1 MDKRYLKKSY
11 IQEGINLY
19 LIRFILSFFKS
30 RFKPQGKVLIKS
42 CDGIGDILVRTKLM
56 ELIEKKYGKDNIY
69 VLMKSGYTKLGDL
82 LGYRTIEYSRKERK
96 SFFSRLK
103 KMYELN
109 SMGFSTY
116 INIEFANDI
125 TVGNLF
131 IPERIGREDLS
142 WQVERNNKYYTKS
155 YILENDYVMNQVSK
169 MAKDILDIDVTG
181 KQLTPDIGGLFKIED
196 RDIVVAVGSTG
207 REKVCSPILMAE
219 YLKEVQQLYPDRKI
233 ILVGNG
239 DLQEGYAK
247 RLIELLGNENI
258 ENLVNKTSLKE
269 VFEVVAKSCLFIG
282 FDSGL
287 YNACFALRKKG
298 VILFK
303 DGGGAFI
310 HNVPWLKIVTPKK
323 VREDILD
330 REYPALNINSIEVED
345 FKKALEEVRDEKEF
359 SY

>member
-69 VLMKSGYTKLGDL
+69 VLMKSGYTKLGDM

-96 SFFSRLK
+96 NLLPRLK

-219 YLKEVQQLYPDRKI
+219 YLKEVQQLYPNRKI

-303 DGGGAFI
+303 DSGGAFI

>member
-30 RFKPQGKVLIKS
+30 RFKPQGNVLIKS

-69 VLMKSGYTKLGDL
+69 VLMKSGYTKLGDM

-142 WQVERNNKYYTKS
+142 WQVERYNKYYTKS

>member
-30 RFKPQGKVLIKS
+30 RFKPQGNVLIKS

>member
-1 MDKRYLKKSY
+1 MDKRHLKKSY

-69 VLMKSGYTKLGDL
+69 VLMKSGYTKLGDM

-303 DGGGAFI
+303 DSGGAFI

>member
-330 REYPALNINSIEVED
+330 REYPALNINSIEIED

>member
-69 VLMKSGYTKLGDL
+69 VLMKSGYTKLGDM

-155 YILENDYVMNQVSK
+155 YILENDYVMNQIAAMGK
-169 MAKDILDIDVTG
+169 EILEKDFKVEEVI
-181 KQLTPDIGGLFKIED
+181 PDLRSIFGYGQKN
-196 RDIVVAVGSTG
+196 IVVAVGST
-207 REKVCSPILMAE
+207 EKERVCSPILMSK
-219 YLKEVQQLYPDRKI
+219 YLQEILLKYSNEKI

-239 DLQEGYAK
+239 DRQNKYAEK
-247 RLIELLGNENI
+247 IIEILNNKNV
-258 ENLVNKTSLKE
+258 ENLVDKTTLKE
-269 VFEVVAKSCLFIG
+269 VFEIVSKSYLFIG
-282 FDSGL
+282 FESGL
-287 YNACFALRKKG
+287 YNLSFVTKKNG
-298 VILFK
+298 IILFR
-303 DGGGAFI
+303 DRENIFL
-310 HNVPWLKIVTPKK
+310 HNVPWLKILVPKK
-323 VREDILD
+323 IVFQVEDK
-330 REYPALNINSIEVED
+330 EYPNKIINSITVEE
-345 FKKALEEVRDEKEF
+345 FKETLKEVRDEKEF

>member
-69 VLMKSGYTKLGDL
+69 VLMKSGYTKLGDM

-303 DGGGAFI
+303 DSGGAFI

>member
-69 VLMKSGYTKLGDL
+69 VLMKSGYTKLGDM

-96 SFFSRLK
+96 NLLPRLK

-131 IPERIGREDLS
+131 IPERVGREDLS

-196 RDIVVAVGSTG
+196 RDIVIAVGSTG

-303 DGGGAFI
+303 DSGGAFI